1 MTIDYVVPMVFPD
14 NSRWQKELDRQRKYH
29 ESGSLSERYR
39 SWGTEELLVDC
50 VRRFMPWVR
59 NIIILLARESQKQ
72 QWMDDYVA
80 LTKQPT
86 VRIVY
91 HKEFIPEELLPT
103 FNSATIEMFLHRI
116 PGLSEHF
123 LYGNDDMY
131 PLAELRE
138 DDFFRDGLPCQH
150 HEEKDFPTET
160 NMFRLSCMASQN
172 FVGEEFGIKF
182 TTTWLRGGHSIAP
195 ILRSTCEHLWQRDP
209 KRIMDSCS
217 PTRRAYNF
225 YQYIYSYW
233 QHLSGQYVDHV
244 PRRSYVSTKHT
255 VDEVRNA
262 IRKCNGIMCVN
273 DNECAG
279 NIEDYAAVVKEE
291 IRQRLNG

>member
-14 NSRWQKELDRQRKYH
+14 DSRWQKELDRQRKYH

-131 PLAELRE
+131 PSASSG
-138 DDFFRDGLPCQH
+138 RD
-150 HEEKDFPTET
+150 
-160 NMFRLSCMASQN
+160 
-172 FVGEEFGIKF
+172 
-182 TTTWLRGGHSIAP
+182 
-195 ILRSTCEHLWQRDP
+195 
-209 KRIMDSCS
+209 
-217 PTRRAYNF
+217 
-225 YQYIYSYW
+225 
-233 QHLSGQYVDHV
+233 
-244 PRRSYVSTKHT
+244 
-255 VDEVRNA
+255 
-262 IRKCNGIMCVN
+262 
-273 DNECAG
+273 
-279 NIEDYAAVVKEE
+279 
-291 IRQRLNG
+291 